1 METRARSA
9 ARRPA
14 AATVT
19 SVRNES
25 VAIQQQRAARLAA
38 GAANQW
44 GNVTTEQ
51 LRRLGYSREQIR
63 GMRERRVLH
72 RRHRGVYAYGHV
84 SPAPESKWAAALLAA
99 GPGSALSGTAVL
111 AAHRLLEP
119 RYVTE
124 VTAPTKRR
132 GDERLRIHLGD
143 PGEIVLVRGL
153 RCTTIPRALVDVAA
167 TGWPIDRLAHE
178 AAASG
183 LASLDDL
190 RTYANATTRKG
201 VQALRAALAL
211 PHTRSRGEERMLAYL
226 ERRGL
231 PVPEMNV
238 RLDGMTVD
246 GYVEELGLVIE
257 LDHPETH
264 GSAFARRRDANR
276 DARHRAQGRDVIRLE
291 ENDLAALADEIAA
304 RL

>member
-1 METRARSA
+1 MEFLARAA
-9 ARRPA
+9 GEPGA

-19 SVRNES
+19 AVRNES
-25 VAIQQQRAARLAA
+25 GAIQQQRAARLAA
-38 GAANQW
+38 GAATQW

-63 GMRERRVLH
+63 GMRERGVLH

-111 AAHRLLEP
+111 AVHRLIEP
-119 RYVTE
+119 RHVTE

-132 GDERLRIHLGD
+132 GDETLRIHVGD
-143 PGEIVLVRGL
+143 PGEILVVRGL
-153 RCTTIPRALVDVAA
+153 SCTTIARALVDVAA
-167 TGWPIDRLAHE
+167 TAWPIDHLVHE

-183 LASLDDL
+183 LVSLDDL
-190 RTYANATTRKG
+190 RTYADATKRKG

-211 PHTRSRGEERMLAYL
+211 PHTRSRGERRMRAYL

-264 GSAFARRRDANR
+264 GSAFAKRRDANR
-276 DARHRAQGRDVIRLE
+276 DARHRARGRDVIRLE
-291 ENDLAALADEIAA
+291 EIDLAALADEIAA